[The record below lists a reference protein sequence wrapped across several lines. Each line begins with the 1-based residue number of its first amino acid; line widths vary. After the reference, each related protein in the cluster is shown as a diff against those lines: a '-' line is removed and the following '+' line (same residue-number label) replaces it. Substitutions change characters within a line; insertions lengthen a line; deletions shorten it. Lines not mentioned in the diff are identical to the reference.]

1 MKLKKIIKY
10 ILIILSL
17 VAVLFITK
25 ILISF
30 ISEKN
35 DIPNNYIIENNTNQI
50 NDLKEEINTETQAK
64 FDENTIGV
72 LKIPKIDLE
81 AEIKEGVELD
91 VLAQY
96 IGHFRNSSLW
106 DGNVALASHNRGN
119 SVAHHFERIHL
130 LENGDEI
137 LYITNLGERRYT
149 VYNTK
154 EIDSIDWSV
163 TLETSENI
171 INLITCI
178 SNKPEKRLCVQAKA
192 I

>member
-10 ILIILSL
+10 ILIILIL
-17 VAVLFITK
+17 VAILFITK

-50 NDLKEEINTETQAK
+50 NDIKEEINTETQAK

-130 LENGDEI
+130 LKNGDEI

-154 EIDSIDWSV
+154 EIDSTDWSV

-171 INLITCI
+171 ITLITCI

>member
-10 ILIILSL
+10 ILIILIL
-17 VAVLFITK
+17 VAILFITK

-50 NDLKEEINTETQAK
+50 NDIKEEINTETQAK

-119 SVAHHFERIHL
+119 SVTHHFERIHL
-130 LENGDEI
+130 LKNGDEI

-154 EIDSIDWSV
+154 EIDSTDWSV

-171 INLITCI
+171 ITLITCI

>member
-50 NDLKEEINTETQAK
+50 NDIKEEINTETQAK
-64 FDENTIGV
+64 FDKNTIGV

-130 LENGDEI
+130 LKNGDEI

-154 EIDSIDWSV
+154 EIDSTDWSV

-171 INLITCI
+171 ITLITCI

>member
-17 VAVLFITK
+17 IAVLFITK

-50 NDLKEEINTETQAK
+50 NDIKEEINTETQAK

-130 LENGDEI
+130 LKNGDEI

-154 EIDSIDWSV
+154 EIDSTDWSV

-171 INLITCI
+171 ITLITCI

>member
-50 NDLKEEINTETQAK
+50 NDIKEEINTETQAK

-130 LENGDEI
+130 LKNGDEI

-154 EIDSIDWSV
+154 EIDSTDWSV

-171 INLITCI
+171 ITLITCI

>member
-10 ILIILSL
+10 ILIILIL

-35 DIPNNYIIENNTNQI
+35 DISNNYIIENNTSQT
-50 NDLKEEINTETQAK
+50 NDTKEEINTEIQEK
-64 FDENTIGV
+64 FDENTIGI

-130 LENGDEI
+130 LKNGDEI
-137 LYITNLGERRYT
+137 LYITNLGERRYS

-154 EIDSIDWSV
+154 EIDSTDWSV

-171 INLITCI
+171 ITLITCI

>member
-10 ILIILSL
+10 ILIILIL

-35 DIPNNYIIENNTNQI
+35 DIHNNYIIENNTNQI
-50 NDLKEEINTETQAK
+50 NDIKEEINTETQAK

-130 LENGDEI
+130 LKNGDEI

-154 EIDSIDWSV
+154 EIDSTDWSV

-171 INLITCI
+171 ITLITCI